1 MAAAAELQQTT
12 STSNSSSMVRTCIF
26 FLACLLHTDSSL
38 TSASIQSIMEII
50 APFKAFYTSM
60 QKMKDNDKQCP
71 HILSRF
77 EALNHVTSQIK
88 QEDSKGM
95 SEDLRAGVDKL
106 NAILES
112 TGKFVQQFNN
122 ANPVI
127 QMVKANTYK
136 AEFEELN
143 KSLTDAFVTFS
154 AALHIHQE
162 KKLDDQHSTME
173 QQQEALKE
181 LLKETT
187 RQEHEADLQKE
198 KQVEQE
204 KKLQEQET
212 RLARQERRLEEQ
224 QEKLAE
230 QEEALER
237 LEAKAVLS
245 STAFYCTLL

>member
-1 MAAAAELQQTT
+1 
-12 STSNSSSMVRTCIF
+12 
-26 FLACLLHTDSSL
+26 
-38 TSASIQSIMEII
+38 
-50 APFKAFYTSM
+50 M

-77 EALNHVTSQIK
+77 EALHQVTSQIK
-88 QEDSKGM
+88 QEDSKEM
-95 SEDLRAGVDKL
+95 PEDLRTGLDKL

-112 TGKFVQQFNN
+112 TGEFIQHFNK

-127 QMVKANTYK
+127 HMVKANTYK
-136 AEFEELN
+136 TEFEDLN

-162 KKLDDQHSTME
+162 KKLDNQHNTLE
-173 QQQEALKE
+173 QQQKTLKE
-181 LLKETT
+181 LLKETSK
-187 RQEHEADLQKE
+187 QELEADMQKE
-198 KQVEQE
+198 KQAEQE

-212 RLARQERRLEEQ
+212 RLTKQERRLKEQ

-237 LEAKAVLS
+237 LEAKAVYS
-245 STAFYCTLL
+245 STAVYCTLL